1 MTGTTGTAA
10 LASQVKA
17 SYGNKKPKKGT
28 KPKKR

>member
-10 LASQVKA
+10 LSAQVKA
-17 SYGNKKPKKGT
+17 SYGKPKPKKGT